1 MHTKAS
7 SYERWKNLHLP
18 EKIQEQMRAGGREN
32 VRDGSDE
39 NVIADIQLPTVSVII
54 PSKDHPDILF
64 RCLDSFVDKT
74 SGLGT
79 KVKTEFIIV
88 DNGSSEENKKRIV
101 QKLQELGIA
110 LEKKQN
116 HKRYRDQNQI
126 EDPEQNRN
134 ENINNVR
141 YLYREIPFNF
151 SYMCNWGAKEAQGDY
166 LLFFK

>member
-1 MHTKAS
+1 
-7 SYERWKNLHLP
+7 
-18 EKIQEQMRAGGREN
+18 MRAGGREN

-64 RCLDSFVDKT
+64 RCLDSFADKT

-101 QKLQELGIA
+101 QRLQELGIA

-116 HKRYRDQNQI
+116 QERYRDQNQI
-126 EDPEQNRN
+126 EDPGQKRN
-134 ENINNVR
+134 ENEDINNVR

-151 SYMCNWGAKEAQGDY
+151 PICAIGERRKHREITCCS
-166 LLFFK
+166 

>member
-1 MHTKAS
+1 MLLADYLWDNGAFAGWKTADHVVVHIPQELMHTKAS

-64 RCLDSFVDKT
+64 RCLDSFADKT

-101 QKLQELGIA
+101 QRLQELGIA

-116 HKRYRDQNQI
+116 QERYRDCL
-126 EDPEQNRN
+126 
-134 ENINNVR
+134 
-141 YLYREIPFNF
+141 LYTSPSPR
-151 SYMCNWGAKEAQGDY
+151 D
-166 LLFFK
+166 